1 MFAIEDKASKACARE
16 IRGTMSIASAF
27 TFLARKASTKAS
39 FWRGHR
45 KLTMVCP
52 SLSSGS
58 SPSDGALTL

>member
-16 IRGTMSIASAF
+16 MRGTMSIASAF

-45 KLTMVCP
+45 KLTMV
-52 SLSSGS
+52 
-58 SPSDGALTL
+58 